1 MKVFS
6 WFLSV
11 WSSHRIRKNPE
22 LRVNARGSCR
32 SHEFTPDLHHRA
44 FWSFGT
50 GRIDKLNYS
59 GNVIIGGMRDIK
71 YKILIRRARI
81 KSALKY

>member
-1 MKVFS
+1 MREA
-6 WFLSV
+6 L
-11 WSSHRIRKNPE
+11 E
-22 LRVNARGSCR
+22 DCMDLR
-32 SHEFTPDLHHRA
+32 EFCDHSA

-50 GRIDKLNYS
+50 GRIDRLNYS

-71 YKILIRRARI
+71 ILIRRARI